1 MLSAKLIKFGLLFCF
16 CVLMN
21 LLKYIKHI
29 LLFNIMALR
38 DYNTFLKILL
48 SDNKIDL
55 VLLCPIIT
63 SINNPQPGNEIDN

>member
-1 MLSAKLIKFGLLFCF
+1 
-16 CVLMN
+16 MN
-21 LLKYIKHI
+21 LFRYIKHI
-29 LLFNIMALR
+29 LLFNITALR

-63 SINNPQPGNEIDN
+63 SINNRRPGNEIDN